1 MELGLRGKV
10 ALVTGSSRGI
20 GRAIAVGLG
29 AEGCKV
35 TLCARGR
42 EALEEAA
49 GAVRAAGGVALA
61 VEADVTTADG
71 LERVLDET
79 RRAHGPI
86 DILVNNVGGSRGSP
100 TWEATD
106 EDWGQVLDLNLMPA
120 VRASRA
126 VIPEMVE
133 RRSGSIVVV
142 SSIYGRE
149 SGGATTYNA
158 AKAAEL
164 ATAKQLARQ
173 LAPHGVRVNTV
184 APGSILFPGGGWQRR
199 IDADPEAMRRFVAS
213 DMPLGRF
220 GAPEEIANVVVFL
233 CSDRASLVTG
243 ACVNVDGGQSR
254 SNI

>member
-1 MELGLRGKV
+1 MELGLKGKV
-10 ALVTGSSRGI
+10 AVVTGSSRGI

-29 AEGCKV
+29 AEGSRV

-42 EALEEAA
+42 EALEDAA
-49 GAVRAAGGVALA
+49 AAVRAAGGTALP
-61 VEADVTTADG
+61 VEADVTTVDG
-71 LERVLDET
+71 LERVLDQT
-79 RRAHGPI
+79 HRAHGPVE
-86 DILVNNVGGSRGSP
+86 ILVNNVGGSRGSP
-100 TWEATD
+100 TWDASD
-106 EDWGQVLDLNLMPA
+106 DDWTQVLDLNLMPA

-133 RRSGSIVVV
+133 RRTGCIVVV

-164 ATAKQLARQ
+164 AMAKQLARQ

-184 APGSILFPGGGWQRR
+184 APGSILFPGGSWQRR
-199 IDADPEAMRRFVAS
+199 MDAAPEAIQRFVQS

-220 GAPEEIANVVVFL
+220 GAPEEIASVVVFL
-233 CSDRASLVTG
+233 CSERASLVTG
-243 ACVNVDGGQSR
+243 ACINVDGCQSR